1 VLEAN
6 LVGQDSLQTAA
17 REAQNAAEANLIA
30 PAVPGAVGHEAVG
43 HDLVLL
49 RSAAG
54 NAKAAGA
61 SQGKLALLLRR
72 AEETQAELRAP
83 KAQIARLEA
92 GYREAQESD
101 EAIELV
107 NRFLGN
113 ASSASSDQTGKS
125 SRP

>member
-1 VLEAN
+1 M
-6 LVGQDSLQTAA
+6 
-17 REAQNAAEANLIA
+17 
-30 PAVPGAVGHEAVG
+30 
-43 HDLVLL
+43 LL

-61 SQGKLALLLRR
+61 SQEKLALLLRR
-72 AEETQAELRAP
+72 AEETQAELRAH

-113 ASSASSDQTGKS
+113 ASSASSDQAGKS